1 MNVKDQR
8 MLIFVDKQ
16 KTVKKNEQNKTKKQQ
31 TSNIKLLKLE
41 KHSKRKKV
49 SVACYNL

>member
-8 MLIFVDKQ
+8 MLIFVDKE
-16 KTVKKNEQNKTKKQQ
+16 KAVKKNKQNKTKKKQK
-31 TSNIKLLKLE
+31 SNIKLLNLE